1 LSHLGIVFFTLDE
14 RENVCYSLSMNLNIF
29 SGKSSN
35 ERQKPKESSKHLK
48 VVTRAWKQI
57 YQLYTNQTDH
67 NISIVKAEIP
77 QVVLYEFAEMFNIAH
92 TLDSE
97 NITFKLLFNYHNIPN
112 LLDAINGSELMK
124 NLFERN
130 TIHTWNS
137 GNTDLTFEISAT
149 EIIKMQMEF
158 RPELRSFLLE
168 INYKTIKQIL
178 VQIPEAFK
186 LLVLNSKFVG
196 IK

>member
-1 LSHLGIVFFTLDE
+1 
-14 RENVCYSLSMNLNIF
+14 MNQTMF
-29 SGKSSN
+29 SGEPSN
-35 ERQKPKESSKHLK
+35 ERQKIKESKDHLK
-48 VVTRAWKQI
+48 VIAHAWKQI
-57 YQLYTNQTDH
+57 YQLYRNQTDH
-67 NISIVKAEIP
+67 NISIIKAEIP

-124 NLFERN
+124 NLFEKN

-149 EIIKMQMEF
+149 EIIKMKMKF

-168 INYKTIKQIL
+168 INYSTIKQIL
-178 VQIPEAFK
+178 VQIPDAFP
-186 LLVLNSKFVG
+186 LLVLNTKFVG

>member
-1 LSHLGIVFFTLDE
+1 
-14 RENVCYSLSMNLNIF
+14 MNLNIF
-29 SGKSSN
+29 SGRSSN
-35 ERQKPKESSKHLK
+35 ERQKPKESSEHLK

-137 GNTDLTFEISAT
+137 ENTDLTFEISAT